1 MGDQDQRSEVRLTD
15 LPAEI
20 TEHIVSM
27 LPSLALYSLPTLSP
41 DLATSAAREMAIR
54 HQKVV
59 TRDTV
64 SGSSSRDNISR
75 YSWRLSRW

>member
-1 MGDQDQRSEVRLTD
+1 MGDQDQEEEVGLTD

-54 HQKVV
+54 HQKV

-64 SGSSSRDNISR
+64 SSSRDNISR

>member
-1 MGDQDQRSEVRLTD
+1 MGDQDQQEEVRLTD

-54 HQKVV
+54 HQKV

-64 SGSSSRDNISR
+64 SSSSSSGNLTCYR
-75 YSWRLSRW
+75 WRPSRW

>member
-1 MGDQDQRSEVRLTD
+1 MGDQDQQEEVGLTD

-54 HQKVV
+54 HQKV
-59 TRDTV
+59 TCDTV